1 MKGRNKSSSL
11 NYKLDRK
18 AWLFVI
24 PSIIVVTA
32 FVFYPMI
39 QAFITSLQSG
49 MGNNL
54 SFTGIDNYKRL
65 LTDSTFKKAL
75 FNTVLYL
82 IIQVP
87 IMIILALAISVLLND
102 KKLKARGF
110 FRTAIFLPC
119 VTSLVAYSIIFKSL
133 FATDGFVNVFL
144 MQINVISE
152 PIAWITH
159 PIWAKVL
166 IILAITWRWTGYN
179 MVFYLAG
186 MQSID
191 DSIYEAAE
199 IDGANAFTKFK
210 AITLPLLKPI
220 ILFTTIN
227 STIGTLQLFD
237 ETVNITNGGP
247 ANATITISQYIYN
260 LLFKY
265 SPNFG
270 YAAAISYVIV
280 LLIVILSFIQL
291 KAGGDK
297 DE

>member
-1 MKGRNKSSSL
+1 MSRGKKNL
-11 NYKLDRK
+11 EINYKINRK
-18 AWLFVI
+18 AWVFII
-24 PSIIVVTA
+24 PSIVLVTV
-32 FVFYPMI
+32 FVFYPMV
-39 QAFITSLQSG
+39 QAFITSLQGG

-54 SFTGIDNYKRL
+54 SFVGLDNYKRL

-82 IIQVP
+82 VIQVP
-87 IMIILALAISVLLND
+87 VMIILALLISSLLND
-102 KKLKARGF
+102 KKLKGRGF

-133 FATDGFVNVFL
+133 FATDGFVNAFL
-144 MQINVISE
+144 MQINIISE

-159 PIWAKVL
+159 PIWAKAL
-166 IILAITWRWTGYN
+166 IIIAITWRWTGYN
-179 MVFYLAG
+179 MIFYLAG
-186 MQSID
+186 MQAID
-191 DSIYEAAE
+191 DSIYEAAD

-210 AITLPLLKPI
+210 CITLPLLKPI

-237 ETVNITNGGP
+237 EIVNITGGGP

-270 YAAAISYVIV
+270 YAAAIAYVIV
-280 LLIVILSFIQL
+280 FIIVILSFIQL
-291 KAGGDK
+291 KAGGSK